1 MGRSYRRQ
9 FTRRSF
15 IVLKRFELAGYH
27 LYILIGG
34 STGSIVDPNGRTTER
49 QLQTKEQVKHNVASL
64 TAQVTKLFGGSGHI
78 LFVNNYDWLSKINLL
93 DFL

>member
-1 MGRSYRRQ
+1 MD
-9 FTRRSF
+9 
-15 IVLKRFELAGYH
+15 ILEDLKWRGAINQETDEEGL
-27 LYILIGG
+27 
-34 STGSIVDPNGRTTER
+34 R